1 MSKPIKKAIILAAGW
16 GTRLLP
22 ATKSIAKPMLPIVD
36 RPAIDYII
44 QDLVDAGIK
53 DIIIV
58 GKQNFE
64 QIEEYL
70 DRHLELEKMLEAEKK
85 TNYLAAITKFHDVHF
100 TFVRQGQMGGPGD
113 AVMAAHHLIE
123 EEDGVIVYYSDD
135 ISYPRTCI
143 KSMLEQYKA
152 YPGSY
157 VTLQKAPL
165 DKIHNYGVV
174 GVEKDITSRLKKL
187 SKIVEKPH
195 ANEAPSQLAV
205 MTPNIIT
212 KNVIDILARRPK
224 LNIKD
229 HSVLSPAIG
238 EAIALENV
246 YGLEAEELWVE
257 TGNKLGLLKAQV
269 LFGLADPTIQSEFKS
284 FLQDT
289 VEKF

>member
-1 MSKPIKKAIILAAGW
+1 MNKAIKKAIILAAGW

-70 DRHLELEKMLEAEKK
+70 DRNLELEAILESENK
-85 TNYLAAITKFHDVHF
+85 TNYLDAIRKFKDIHF

-123 EEDGVIVYYSDD
+123 NEEAVIVYYSDD
-135 ISYPRTCI
+135 IAYPNTCI
-143 KSMLEQYKA
+143 KSMLEQYEQ
-152 YPGSY
+152 YPGAY
-157 VTLQKAPL
+157 VNLQRTPL
-165 DKIHNYGVV
+165 EKIHLYGVV
-174 GVEKDITSRLKKL
+174 AVDVDISDHLKKL
-187 SKIVEKPH
+187 KSIVEKPK
-195 ANEAPSQLAV
+195 ANEAPSQFAV
-205 MTPNIIT
+205 TTPNIVT
-212 KNVIDILARRPK
+212 KAVIDILANRPK
-224 LNIKD
+224 LSVKD
-229 HSVLSPAIG
+229 HSILTPAIG
-238 EAIALENV
+238 EAIPVENV
-246 YGLEAEELWVE
+246 YGYVSDETWVE

-269 LFGLADPTIQSEFKS
+269 LFGLADPTIQAEFKN

-289 VEKF
+289 IENL